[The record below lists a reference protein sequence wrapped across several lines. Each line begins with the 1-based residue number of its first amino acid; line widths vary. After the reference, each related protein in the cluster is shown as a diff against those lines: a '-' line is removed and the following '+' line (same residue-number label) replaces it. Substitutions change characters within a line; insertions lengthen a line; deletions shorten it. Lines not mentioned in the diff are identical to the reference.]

1 MSYCFM
7 KCAPAI
13 EGRDREPDGP
23 DGNEVLFLADLPQVE
38 WGLFDVDHDEGW
50 APENPVTDELS
61 GLIESGKRYPPALA
75 LARDEVRMVFVDHQ
89 PSFAEF
95 AGAYEV
101 ALRTHL
107 SRQHEAPYV
116 LAPALKDDAAGLTR
130 GEWYWLLEVS
140 GTPAVISW
148 VSAGFRIH
156 TNDVNDFDLTGRQL
170 KRLGYSG

>member
-1 MSYCFM
+1 MSYCFL
-7 KCAPAI
+7 KCVPAV
-13 EGRDREPDGP
+13 EGHERVPVGHEGH
-23 DGNEVLFLADLPQVE
+23 GILLLADLPQVG
-38 WGLFDVDHDEGW
+38 WGLFDVDQDEGQ
-50 APENPVTDELS
+50 APEHPGTDELA

-89 PSFAEF
+89 PSIAEF

-101 ALRTHL
+101 AIRTHL

-116 LAPALKDDAAGLTR
+116 LAPALNYDAGSLTR

-140 GTPAVISW
+140 GIPAVMTW
-148 VSAGFRIH
+148 VSADFHIH
-156 TNDVNDFDLTGRQL
+156 KNDVNDFDLTGRQL